1 MLTSLR
7 AAGSVLFLASLR
19 RLLGAPAIRSVGPV
33 DARRIQL
40 EEGAIIVDVREPH
53 EWRAGHA
60 PGAMHIPLGELD
72 RKMSQLPKDRTVIV
86 TCASGMRSRAGSRKL
101 VRNGSTL
108 VLNLSGGMNAWRAA
122 RLPIQK

>member
-1 MLTSLR
+1 MRTSLR

-19 RLLGAPAIRSVGPV
+19 RLLAGPAIKSVGPL

-40 EEGAIIVDVREPH
+40 EEGGIILDVREAH

-60 PGAMHIPLGELD
+60 PGAKHIPLSELD
-72 RKMSQLPKDRTVIV
+72 RKLSQLPKDKTVIV
-86 TCASGMRSRAGSRKL
+86 TCASGMRSRVGSRKL
-101 VRNGSTL
+101 LQNGFPL
-108 VLNLSGGMNAWRAA
+108 VVNLSGGMNAWRAA